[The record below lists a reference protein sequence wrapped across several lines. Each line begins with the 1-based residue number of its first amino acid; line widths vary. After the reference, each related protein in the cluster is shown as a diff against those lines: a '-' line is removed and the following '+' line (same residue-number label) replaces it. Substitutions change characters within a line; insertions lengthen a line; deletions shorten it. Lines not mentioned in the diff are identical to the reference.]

1 MSFEGFDGKKILI
14 TGGTGSFGQFMV
26 KTLLESHKPARV
38 IILSRDEWKQSEMQ
52 KTYDPR
58 VHPCLRYFIGDVRDL
73 PRLKTAFHGVD
84 YVIHAAALKQIGA
97 CEYNPYEA
105 IKTNVIGGQNV
116 VEAAVE
122 MGVKLVVA
130 LSTDKAAAPVNLYG
144 ATKLCSDKLIIAANQ
159 MGAGVTKTCVV
170 RYGNVFGSRGS
181 VVPLFLQQKQTGNLT
196 VTDERMTRFTISLSQ
211 GVQFVID
218 AFKRMQGGELFIPKL
233 PSYRI
238 KDVAT
243 AIAPEA
249 KIEITGIRPGE
260 KLHECMIPGDES
272 YCTLEYESY
281 YVIYPAEYKDAHK
294 AGGKAVAE
302 GFEYSSGTNTWWLS
316 VEQLREQE
324 YLEEKEE
331 KSLASYSK

>member
-14 TGGTGSFGQFMV
+14 TGGTGSFGQYMV
-26 KTLLESHKPARV
+26 KTLLEQHEPAR
-38 IILSRDEWKQSEMQ
+38 IIVLSRDEWKQSEMQ

-58 VHPCLRYFIGDVRDL
+58 QHSCLRYFIGDVRDL
-73 PRLKTAFHGVD
+73 PRLKIAFHGVD

-122 MGVKLVVA
+122 AGVKLVVA

-159 MGAGVTKTCVV
+159 MGAGATKTCVV

-272 YCTLEYESY
+272 YCTLEYGSY
-281 YVIYPAEYKDAHK
+281 YVIYPPEYKDEYK
-294 AGGKAVAE
+294 KDGKPVSE

-324 YLEEKEE
+324 YLEGREKEN
-331 KSLASYSK
+331 LAPYSK